1 MLRARSAGICLALMT
16 LPSTALAQGT
26 LTETLRV
33 QAAFAT
39 EGLPPPQPRRDDVF
53 VMATPELSY
62 LWGKPDR
69 AFSVTYGLTG
79 ALHSLGG
86 ASELAQRLTLAA
98 AFDLTPRTRL
108 LLSAFAAQSSLS
120 NFLISQPASGT
131 AVTLYPGLGTRL
143 VTFGVAQ
150 GISHELTP
158 RVRVEQTA
166 DANLVTTIAPS
177 PPLDAMVVGVGAA
190 IERVWPRDGLG
201 LETRA
206 SYATTQAV
214 PPEPD
219 RQFSTIMLGPRWRRD
234 WTPTVGSLVNAGAT
248 SIFSIDPSAP
258 PLLMPSARA
267 SVFYTRDEATVD
279 LSASTGVAP
288 TFTAQLAQAHTVAL
302 RGTTILD
309 RRRRISGSASIGY
322 LNATLIDSANRAND
336 QRFQAGLGDVEI
348 AWQATAL
355 MQLFARYQVLAQVG
369 EVVGGVNPSAIRDV
383 FLVGVQISSRPPT
396 VGAAAA
402 TQGVPTTFPRR
413 VDQSDDPGLERDGG
427 RIETLPANGEG
438 APGDGTRWI
447 HTTPAR
453 PPEEVDDDE

>member
-1 MLRARSAGICLALMT
+1 MLRARSAGICLALTT
-16 LPSTALAQGT
+16 LSQTAFAQGT

-69 AFSVTYGLTG
+69 AFSATYGVTG

-98 AFDLTPRTRL
+98 AFELTARTRL

-120 NFLISQPASGT
+120 NLLISQPASAT
-131 AVTLYPGLGTRL
+131 SVTLYPGLGTRL

-150 GISHELTP
+150 GLSHELTP

-177 PPLDAMVVGVGAA
+177 PPLDAMVVGAGAA
-190 IERVWPRDGLG
+190 IERIWPRDGLG

-219 RQFSTIMLGPRWRRD
+219 RQFATIMLGPRWRRD
-234 WTPTVGSLVNAGAT
+234 WSPSVGSLVNAGAT
-248 SIFSIDPSAP
+248 SIFSVDPTAP

-267 SVFYTRDEATVD
+267 SIFYTRDEAAID
-279 LSASTGVAP
+279 LTASTGVAP
-288 TFTAQLAQAHTVAL
+288 TFTAQLAQAHQVAL
-302 RGTTILD
+302 RGTTVLD

-336 QRFQAGLGDVEI
+336 VRFQAGLGDVEI

-355 MQLFARYQVLAQVG
+355 MRVFARYQVLAQVG
-369 EVVGGVNPSAIRDV
+369 EVIGGVNPSAIRDV
-383 FLVGVQISSRPPT
+383 FLVGMQISSRPPT
-396 VGAAAA
+396 VGAAAV

-413 VDQSDDPGLERDGG
+413 VDQSDEPGFERDGG
-427 RIETLPANGEG
+427 RMETLPANGGES
-438 APGDGTRWI
+438 APGGGTRWI

-453 PPEEVDDDE
+453 PPEEVDDE